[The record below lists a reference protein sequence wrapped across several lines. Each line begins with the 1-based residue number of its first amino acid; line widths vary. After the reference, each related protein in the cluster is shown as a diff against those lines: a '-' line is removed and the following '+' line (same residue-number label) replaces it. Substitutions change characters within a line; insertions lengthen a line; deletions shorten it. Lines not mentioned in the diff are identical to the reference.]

1 MLEKKS
7 QDAST
12 LFDVTDIANEA
23 DMYEIESGSE
33 FRSDDIKLT
42 PQIKILFLLFTMSG
56 FLLSVLYLGL
66 YPIFIWGLVIV
77 FVMDLMGML
86 DNIEDFFKSG
96 KKSRGGYDNI
106 E

>member
-1 MLEKKS
+1 
-7 QDAST
+7 
-12 LFDVTDIANEA
+12 
-23 DMYEIESGSE
+23 
-33 FRSDDIKLT
+33 
-42 PQIKILFLLFTMSG
+42 
-56 FLLSVLYLGL
+56 VLYLGL